1 MTEAAAALRAGLRRG
16 TVVTV
21 ASAGVYSGKPRPAV
35 VVQAERWLQ
44 AHPSVTLCPLTSSVV
59 EAPLVRIAV
68 APSPRNGLRKP
79 SQLMVDR
86 LFSVP
91 IQALGAVVGQLEP
104 QVSRVNPL
112 GRFAT
117 TKLAGECPQVVAG
130 DNLGAATRKLSYP
143 AARSL
148 ISTGFS

>member
-1 MTEAAAALRAGLRRG
+1 MTEAASALVAGLRRG

-68 APSPRNGLRKP
+68 TPSPRNGLQKP
-79 SQLMVDR
+79 SQLMVDK

-104 QVSRVNPL
+104 QVL
-112 GRFAT
+112 IELD
-117 TKLAGECPQVVAG
+117 LALRDWLDLP
-130 DNLGAATRKLSYP
+130 
-143 AARSL
+143 
-148 ISTGFS
+148 